1 MTHRWLPVLLIL
13 LGGWGLL
20 EALSYQT
27 GLGDYAK
34 SPQRL
39 QLKQGLTAI
48 VAGGSAGLVFMEDRF
63 RKKAQLLIRCEE
75 GRRTISLRRGQVSEE
90 ICGVRVELLDI
101 LPEGKVNVEVRWGP
115 EAESTPESSA
125 EPEAEARSSTA
136 ASSTPASSTSA
147 SPTNATPDTENSP

>member
-13 LGGWGLL
+13 RGGWGLL

-48 VAGGSAGLVFMEDRF
+48 VAGGSAGVVFMEDRF
-63 RKKAQLLIRCEE
+63 RKKAQLLIRCQE

-90 ICGVRVELLDI
+90 ICGIRVELLDI

-115 EAESTPESSA
+115 ETE
-125 EPEAEARSSTA
+125 EAEAAAETSVEPPPTA
-136 ASSTPASSTSA
+136 QAPATQA
-147 SPTNATPDTENSP
+147 PPTNATPNTGDSPE

>member
-48 VAGGSAGLVFMEDRF
+48 VAGGSAGVVFMEDRF
-63 RKKAQLLIRCEE
+63 RKKAQLLIRCQE

-90 ICGVRVELLDI
+90 ICGIRVELLDI

-115 EAESTPESSA
+115 ETE
-125 EPEAEARSSTA
+125 EAEAAAETSVEPSPTA
-136 ASSTPASSTSA
+136 QAPATQA
-147 SPTNATPDTENSP
+147 PPTNATPNTGDSPE